1 MTALLPR
8 DVPLDSPLLAIAKIQ
23 DGIGFDNL
31 LVGRLPIA
39 LVNHMSPILNAKN
52 VKGVSP
58 ELWAR
63 KFSRELI
70 VFTHKQWTYRNG
82 VVHYTPSENMTVSE
96 HEAIDEQ
103 LQSLLSLSPD
113 DLLPHHRH
121 LLTAEHFT
129 DLASGPSIEKLYW
142 MADVRSALD
151 EAAIVVR
158 LQKSRPKKTKTTTT
172 SSDGKIKTIYNI
184 NSTLI
189 PPHIPTE
196 PDLKWKK
203 RRQK

>member
-1 MTALLPR
+1 
-8 DVPLDSPLLAIAKIQ
+8 
-23 DGIGFDNL
+23 
-31 LVGRLPIA
+31 
-39 LVNHMSPILNAKN
+39 
-52 VKGVSP
+52 
-58 ELWAR
+58 
-63 KFSRELI
+63 
-70 VFTHKQWTYRNG
+70 
-82 VVHYTPSENMTVSE
+82 VSE
-96 HEAIDEQ
+96 HEAIDDQ

-121 LLTAEHFT
+121 LLAENFT

-158 LQKSRPKKTKTTTT
+158 LQKSKPKKTKTTTT